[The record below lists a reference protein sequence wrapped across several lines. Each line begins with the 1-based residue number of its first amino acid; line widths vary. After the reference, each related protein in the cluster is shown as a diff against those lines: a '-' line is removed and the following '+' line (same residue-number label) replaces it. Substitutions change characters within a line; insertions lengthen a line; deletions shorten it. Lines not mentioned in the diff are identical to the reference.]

1 MAQAVGDAAA
11 KHRACSS
18 LTHAER
24 AACVDRLA
32 GELSSE
38 TAGPR
43 TTFRSSSPA
52 TPDGWVLSET
62 TSPIDYSPVV
72 IATTTTASGAPD
84 GTGMKLSI
92 ACRGGNTSLALT
104 ALGVLP
110 TAEGYSVSYAVDRGP
125 PTMLPA
131 TVMPSRTGIAL
142 GADAVRL
149 LVSLPAQ
156 GEVAF
161 RIVGRQGEAFEGR
174 YSLAGVQAIR
184 ERMAVSCK
192 SPTKPDS
199 TRKQ

>member
-1 MAQAVGDAAA
+1 MAQAAGDAAA

-18 LTHAER
+18 LMPAAR
-24 AACVDRLA
+24 AACVGRLP

-43 TTFRSSSPA
+43 TTFQSSSTA

-72 IATTTTASGAPD
+72 IATATASDAPD
-84 GTGMKLSI
+84 GAGMKLSI

-110 TAEGYSVSYAVDRGP
+110 TGEGYSVSYAVDRGP
-125 PTMLPA
+125 LTMLPA
-131 TVMPSRTGIAL
+131 AVMPSRTGIAL

-161 RIVGRQGEAFEGR
+161 RIVGRQGDAFEGR

-184 ERMAVSCK
+184 ERISASCK
-192 SPTKPDS
+192 SPTKPDP